1 MTSSQQN
8 NLLHAIENDTPPS
21 APVIA
26 TIPSLNERTADRR
39 ERLTRA
45 LAEIRDMDEQ
55 TAGLKSVVD
64 AQRLR
69 IGELE
74 AMVAFLDKR
83 TQDLDR
89 DRLTYA
95 KQAFSLAR
103 QIRGIRALT
112 EEAATIAD
120 AADQLEQAGGA
131 EKQA

>member
-1 MTSSQQN
+1 MTPQTTEHLRSVLDEVTQG
-8 NLLHAIENDTPPS
+8 
-21 APVIA
+21 PVVA
-26 TIPSLNERTADRR
+26 TLPSLQERTADRR

-55 TAGLKSVVD
+55 TAGLKGVVD
-64 AQRLR
+64 AQKLR

-83 TQDLDR
+83 VEALDR

-112 EEAATIAD
+112 EEACAIAD
-120 AADQLEQAGGA
+120 AADQLEQVGGA
-131 EKQA
+131 EAG